1 MSLEYMYLFY
11 ITGTGDI
18 IAVMITE
25 LRGKDI
31 LSYLEKNIF
40 VQITI
45 AVGT

>member
-31 LSYLEKNIF
+31 LCYLDKNIF